1 MIYEYKM
8 LENKIMKTIIMY
20 KLCVCVCVC
29 VCVCM
34 YISFFVKKLKIYRF

>member
-20 KLCVCVCVC
+20 KFGVCVRVCVC
-29 VCVCM
+29 
-34 YISFFVKKLKIYRF
+34 IFLFLLKSLKFVVFNF